1 MADRPQ
7 LRPRGPRPPL
17 VTLARRADVGGRR
30 AVVAPVGVLGGVC
43 DIRGGVCSIRGGV
56 RSRGVCGRGVC
67 GGVRGRGSV
76 CGGVRGG
83 ARGGVGARGG
93 HGEVC
98 VQGTAEARLYQ
109 RLKLTSR
116 AALMASCEET
126 QREYNKLQL
135 RNSRAS

>member
-17 VTLARRADVGGRR
+17 VTLARRADVDGRR

-56 RSRGVCGRGVC
+56 RSRGVCGRG
-67 GGVRGRGSV
+67 V

-135 RNSRAS
+135 RNSCAS

>member
-1 MADRPQ
+1 MLREDRCA
-7 LRPRGPRPPL
+7 LPR
-17 VTLARRADVGGRR
+17 VFIVEWEQDGRR
-30 AVVAPVGVLGGVC
+30 KRFGKEQ
-43 DIRGGVCSIRGGV
+43 R
-56 RSRGVCGRGVC
+56 C
-67 GGVRGRGSV
+67 GGVEGEGGRRGSV

-135 RNSRAS
+135 RNSCAS